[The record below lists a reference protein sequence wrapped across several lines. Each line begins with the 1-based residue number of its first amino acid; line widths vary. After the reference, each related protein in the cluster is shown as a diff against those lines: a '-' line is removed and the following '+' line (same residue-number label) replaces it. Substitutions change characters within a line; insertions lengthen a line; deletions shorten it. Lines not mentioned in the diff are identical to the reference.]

1 MKLKSILVLVLVTV
15 LMVSCGLDGKLKKL
29 EKAAMKGKAEK
40 AVKILEKIEDKHLD
54 VAEWTPA
61 QFERLSASLDSLQK
75 FTPIGEYQKVEKPIQ
90 KFQEK
95 FGEAYSKAIK

>member
-40 AVKILEKIEDKHLD
+40 AVKIL
-54 VAEWTPA
+54 
-61 QFERLSASLDSLQK
+61 
-75 FTPIGEYQKVEKPIQ
+75 
-90 KFQEK
+90 
-95 FGEAYSKAIK
+95 